1 MLLFKKAYLYILYAY
16 KKKFF
21 FPALLLQLLIFQK
34 KISLFFYF
42 FFEIQ
47 NFFLFLMSS
56 FFSHSS
62 PVVIVHYTSGCT
74 LTVYAVSM
82 MYRLGVLKRIL
93 RRSVY
98 DRIERKVEHIKS
110 KTEPMV
116 SSPNRLL
123 LLRSHLLRSYSYTCA
138 GVVFLTMGALSF
150 VVCPKVPLIYFIGSA
165 LTSGLLLAAVPK
177 TVVSPTTRFF
187 LFLFCWFSSG
197 YTLGPLGW
205 VAQDSLAAYFLV
217 TSSALLGVTT
227 ALFLTRGIISY
238 LLSAQ
243 IFSFAL
249 SIFVGTSSKSTATL
263 FGVLKSHPGAQ
274 RILNLDI
281 TALFA
286 MQLATNL
293 TIQMF
298 HTLPQIRKYVS
309 SKKSDAVLQEEAD
322 PLADAH
328 TLCTGWAYVGYR
340 VVRGAFYQ
348 VLKYLNGKG
357 SDRST
362 VLFMREEGSKGLNIL
377 SSISSGIIMGATYV
391 RLITR
396 LQNQGDMESSMN
408 SMRQLF
414 QNLSSHRHAFR
425 KV

>member
-1 MLLFKKAYLYILYAY
+1 MSSFLSHSN
-16 KKKFF
+16 
-21 FPALLLQLLIFQK
+21 PALL
-34 KISLFFYF
+34 
-42 FFEIQ
+42 
-47 NFFLFLMSS
+47 
-56 FFSHSS
+56 
-62 PVVIVHYTSGCT
+62 VHYTSGCV
-74 LTVYAVSM
+74 LTVYTVSM
-82 MYRLGVLKRIL
+82 MYRLGVLKKIL
-93 RRSVY
+93 RKRVY
-98 DRIERKVEHIKS
+98 DRIEKRVEHIKS

-116 SSPNRLL
+116 STPNRLS
-123 LLRSHLLRSYSYTCA
+123 LLRRHLLRAYSYTCA
-138 GVVFLTMGALSF
+138 GVAVLTTGALSF
-150 VVCPKVPLIYFIGSA
+150 VIYPKIPLIYFIGSA

-177 TVVSPTTRFF
+177 KVVSPATRFF

-217 TSSALLGVTT
+217 SSSALFGVTI
-227 ALFLTRGIISY
+227 ALFLTRGVISY

-249 SIFVGTSSKSTATL
+249 SFFIGTSSKSTATL
-263 FGVLKSHPGAQ
+263 FGVFKSHPGAQ

-281 TALFA
+281 QVLFA

-293 TIQMF
+293 TIQVF

-309 SKKSDAVLQEEAD
+309 SKESDIVLQEEAD

-348 VLKYLNGKG
+348 VLKYLNGEG
-357 SDRST
+357 SDRSA

-377 SSISSGIIMGATYV
+377 SSVSSGIIMGATYV

-414 QNLSSHRHAFR
+414 QSLPYRHVRR